1 MAYTSEV
8 IRRAS
13 QLLERRRT
21 ALKSQQ
27 RALRAEVYERIPE
40 VRAIDAVSYTHL
52 APSPAATAPC
62 MRPCRTP
69 PPCASCP
76 AATA

>member
-21 ALKSQQ
+21 AQARARLKPVHEST
-27 RALRAEVYERIPE
+27 RRRF
-40 VRAIDAVSYTHL
+40 VSLT
-52 APSPAATAPC
+52 
-62 MRPCRTP
+62 
-69 PPCASCP
+69 
-76 AATA
+76 

>member
-27 RALRAEVYERIPE
+27 RALRAEV
-40 VRAIDAVSYTHL
+40 
-52 APSPAATAPC
+52 
-62 MRPCRTP
+62 
-69 PPCASCP
+69 
-76 AATA
+76 